1 MSKTLFR
8 IVVVALLVG
17 NAALLVYSHRKVNRK
32 MDENEAKLNER
43 LDTLSGKVDETL
55 VELKALR
62 EALENNPDVDL
73 SDEVKKV
80 DDIIGKFAP
89 PVEPE
94 PDPTL

>member
-1 MSKTLFR
+1 MFPFL
-8 IVVVALLVG
+8 VVALLVG
-17 NAALLVYSHRKVNRK
+17 NVAVSIYTHWKVTTK

-62 EALENNPDVDL
+62 EALDNNPDVDL

-80 DDIIGKFAP
+80 DDIIAKFAP
-89 PVEPE
+89 PTDPE
-94 PDPTL
+94 V